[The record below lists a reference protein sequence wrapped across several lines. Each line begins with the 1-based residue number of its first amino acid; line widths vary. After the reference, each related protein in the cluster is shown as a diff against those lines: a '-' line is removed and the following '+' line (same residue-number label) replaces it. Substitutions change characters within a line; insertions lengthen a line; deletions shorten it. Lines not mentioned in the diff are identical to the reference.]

1 MRSADPFLSLKEETT
16 MMRAIIAEDEL
27 PAREAITAMAAAYGI
42 DVLAACQDGPET
54 VHSLAKYHP
63 DLLFLDVQMPGMDGF
78 EVLRNLSMD
87 TFPAVIFT
95 TAHDNYAVRAFEYR
109 AIDYLLKPF
118 DEERFRKAVDRAH
131 LQLGHASN
139 RAEWISRLANE
150 LCDAQDARAGLQRL
164 IIRSRGE
171 VSFLRVD
178 DIDWIEASHN
188 YLKIHSGLDVHVL
201 RQTIKE
207 IEGRL
212 QPDRFLRIH
221 RCLIVNVDRIRRFE
235 ACGYGEYLVV
245 LRDGKKLSLSRGYRD
260 NLDRFIESHN
270 APACQNEGH
279 EPSASPRRRA

>member
-1 MRSADPFLSLKEETT
+1 MRSADPFLSLKEEIT

-42 DVLAACQDGPET
+42 EVLAACQDGPET
-54 VHSLAKYHP
+54 VRNLAKYHP

-78 EVLRNLSMD
+78 EVLRSLSTD

-118 DEERFRKAVDRAH
+118 DEERFRKAVDHAQ
-131 LQLGHASN
+131 LQRGQVSN
-139 RAEWISRLANE
+139 KGQWISHLASE
-150 LCDAQDARAGLQRL
+150 LCAAQHARAGLQRL
-164 IIRSRGE
+164 VIRSRGE

-188 YLKIHSGLDVHVL
+188 YLKIHSGPDVHML

-221 RCLIVNVDRIRRFE
+221 RCLIVNVDRIRQLE

-260 NLDRFIESHN
+260 NLDRLIDSQN
-270 APACQNEGH
+270 APAYRNDGP
-279 EPSASPRRRA
+279 EPAAVPRRRV

>member
-1 MRSADPFLSLKEETT
+1 
-16 MMRAIIAEDEL
+16 MRAIIAEDEL
-27 PAREAITAMAAAYGI
+27 PAREAIAAMATAYRI
-42 DVLAACQDGPET
+42 EVLAVCQDGPET
-54 VHSLAKYHP
+54 VRSLAKYHP

-78 EVLRNLSMD
+78 EVLRSLSMD

-131 LQLGHASN
+131 LQLGQASN
-139 RAEWISRLANE
+139 RAEWISRLAGE
-150 LCDAQDARAGLQRL
+150 LCEAQHARAGLQRL

-188 YLKIHSGLDVHVL
+188 YLKIHSGPDVHTL

-260 NLDRFIESHN
+260 HLDRFIDSHN
-270 APACQNEGH
+270 PPACRNEDSSLQSF
-279 EPSASPRRRA
+279 PQAVSRNRPR